1 MVQGLLQ
8 HWDSYSVDQHDTWRR
23 LYERQATNLVGKAS
37 PLYLDSLKAMKLALT
52 RNEVPR
58 ISAME
63 ALLQS
68 TTGWSLTVVP
78 GLIPVEDF
86 FKLLAQK
93 RFCTSTWVRRPD
105 QLDYIE
111 EPDMFHDTFGHIPP
125 LMNADFAAFMQR
137 FGEVGSALVETGE
150 AEAVLGLQRLYWY
163 FVEFGFVRGAAGDPE
178 LLGTG
183 IMSSFGETNHAW
195 SLKDALRPFVLE
207 EVMDTPFR
215 TDVIQTE
222 YFLVDDVVELRRDL
236 DRWFATFNLSE
247 RV

>member
-1 MVQGLLQ
+1 MVQGLVQ

-23 LYERQATNLVGKAS
+23 LYERQVTNLAGKAS
-37 PLYLDSLKAMKLALT
+37 PLYLDSLEAMKLALT
-52 RNEVPR
+52 CHEVPR

-63 ALLQS
+63 ALLKA

-78 GLIPVEDF
+78 GLIPVDDF

-137 FGEVGSALVETGE
+137 FGEVGAALVEAGE

-163 FVEFGFVRGAAGDPE
+163 FVEFGFVRGADGDPE
-178 LLGTG
+178 LLGAG

-222 YFLVDDVVELRRDL
+222 YFLVEDVVELRRDL
-236 DRWFATFNLSE
+236 DRWFATFNLSG
-247 RV
+247 RA

>member
-23 LYERQATNLVGKAS
+23 LYERQSTNLAGKAS
-37 PLYLDSLKAMKLALT
+37 PLYLDSLEAMKLALT

-137 FGEVGSALVETGE
+137 FGEVGAALVEAGE

-163 FVEFGFVRGAAGDPE
+163 FVEFGFVRGADGDPE
-178 LLGTG
+178 LLGAG

-195 SLKDALRPFVLE
+195 SLKNALRPFFLE

-215 TDVIQTE
+215 TDVIQTK

-236 DRWFATFNLSE
+236 DRWFATFNLSG
-247 RV
+247 RA